1 MNPDMSKPTAKNEWE
16 ASFKEISQLIQE
28 ARLNALKAVNK
39 ELILLYWEVG
49 KLISEKIEAAT
60 WGDNTIEQLAE
71 YISTTHPTLT
81 GFSRRSLYR
90 MKQFY
95 ETYQGSE
102 IVPTLLTQIS
112 WSHHLHILSKSKSPE
127 ERGFYIQ
134 LAIKENY
141 SVRELERQIDS
152 GYFERVLLAES
163 KKPETA
169 IAKPGEFPEAVFKDP
184 YVLEF
189 LDLPTVYSEKD
200 LQKAIVQ
207 NLKHFVLEF
216 GRDFSFVGEEYR
228 IQVGGNDYYIDL
240 LFYHRG
246 LKCLVAIELKI
257 DDFKPEYLGKMD
269 FYLEALDR
277 DVKKP
282 DENPTVGLIL
292 CKSKDDEVVEYS
304 LSRNLSPTKVAEYE
318 TKLIDKA
325 ILKKKLHELAQLEE
339 AKKDL

>member
-1 MNPDMSKPTAKNEWE
+1 MKPDMSKPTAKKEWE
-16 ASFKEISQLIQE
+16 SSFKEISQLIQQ
-28 ARLNALKAVNK
+28 ARLNALKVVNK

-49 KLISEKIEAAT
+49 KLISKKIEAAT
-60 WGDNTIEQLAE
+60 WGDNTIDQLAE
-71 YISTTHPTLT
+71 YISITHPTLT

-95 ETYQGSE
+95 KTYQGSE
-102 IVPTLLTQIS
+102 FVPTLLTQIS
-112 WSHHLHILSKSKSPE
+112 WSHHLHILSKSKSSE
-127 ERGFYIQ
+127 EREFYIQ
-134 LAIKENY
+134 LAIKEAY

-152 GYFERVLLAES
+152 GYFERAFLAES
-163 KKPETA
+163 KKPKTA
-169 IAKPGEFPEAVFKDP
+169 IDTQGKFAESVFKDP

-189 LDLPTVYSEKD
+189 LNLPSVYSEKD

-207 NLKHFVLEF
+207 NLKQFILEF

-228 IQVGGNDYYIDL
+228 VQVGGNDYYIDL

-277 DVKKP
+277 DIRKP

-318 TKLIDKA
+318 TKLIDKT
-325 ILKKKLHELAQLEE
+325 ILKKKLHELAQLGK
-339 AKKDL
+339 AKEDH

>member
-1 MNPDMSKPTAKNEWE
+1 MKLGMSKLTEKNELE
-16 ASFKEISQLIQE
+16 SSFKEIRQLIQE

-60 WGDNTIEQLAE
+60 WGDNTVEQLAD
-71 YISTTHPTLT
+71 YIAATHPTLT

-90 MKQFY
+90 MKQFHEIY
-95 ETYQGSE
+95 RGSE
-102 IVPTLLTQIS
+102 IVPALLTQIS
-112 WSHHLHILSKSKSPE
+112 WTHHTLILSKSKSPE
-127 ERGFYIQ
+127 EREFYIR
-134 LAIKENY
+134 LSVKENY
-141 SVRELERQIDS
+141 SSRELERQIDS
-152 GYFERVLLAES
+152 GYFERVLLAKN
-163 KKPETA
+163 KKTETA
-169 IAKPGEFPEAVFKDP
+169 IAKHGEFPEAVFKDP

-189 LDLPTVYSEKD
+189 LDLPSVYSEKD

-207 NLKHFVLEF
+207 NLKQFILEF

-228 IQVGGNDYYIDL
+228 VQVGGNDYYIDL

-277 DVKKP
+277 DIKKS
-282 DENPTVGLIL
+282 DENPSVGLIL
-292 CKSKDDEVVEYS
+292 CKSKDDEVVEYA
-304 LSRNLSPTKVAEYE
+304 LSRNLSPTKVAEYQ

-325 ILKKKLHELAQLEE
+325 ILKRKLHELAQLKED
-339 AKKDL
+339 KKDH